1 MNKVLPTMNDLAI
14 VICNWNKRDDVI
26 KCLDSV
32 ALATSSKTDVIVVDN
47 ASTDGSIEALENYHT
62 RPIRLIKNKEN
73 LGGTGG
79 FNSGLREVLS
89 GNYKYVHLLDNDVIV
104 DQDTFT
110 NSYKLLENDS
120 DLGAVGSKLYQ
131 YDKSQT
137 LQEMGAMVD
146 WDKCQ
151 IRPQYAGVRDSPSI
165 PDLVDSDY
173 VPACSVML
181 RIETVRKIGMMDESF
196 FLYWDDVEWFHRL
209 RQTGFK
215 VVCYGKSKAWHKMG
229 VKVKKNTAGT
239 YYFQRNR
246 IRFFLKY
253 SNENEVEKTVR
264 TIFDDLFQSYYFSR
278 LEAKFNTAKTVL
290 RSTQDALLGI
300 YGRATEK
307 RIEMCEPPLDKFKC
321 WVKNQEKIVID
332 FDCSQNTRLSLLSVI
347 KSANPKAD
355 ILVQDNSKELRSS
368 DLSESKLHPKV
379 CRVVDHVASLSKKA
393 IFDDF
398 CYVDRFCNFIHSP
411 EDRVKADKYKSRLQ
425 VAQKKFFRKV
435 LNLALDFRK
444 K

>member
-1 MNKVLPTMNDLAI
+1 M
-14 VICNWNKRDDVI
+14 
-26 KCLDSV
+26 
-32 ALATSSKTDVIVVDN
+32 
-47 ASTDGSIEALENYHT
+47 
-62 RPIRLIKNKEN
+62 
-73 LGGTGG
+73 
-79 FNSGLREVLS
+79 REVLS
-89 GNYKYVHLLDNDVIV
+89 VIQVCASLDVIV
-104 DQDTFT
+104 DQDTYA

-137 LQEMGAMVD
+137 LQEMGAIVD

-151 IRPQYAGVRDSPSI
+151 IRPQYSGVRDSSI

-181 RIETVRKIGMMDESF
+181 RIEIVRKIGMMDESF
-196 FLYWDDVEWFHRL
+196 FLYWDDIEWFHRL
-209 RQTGFK
+209 RQTGSK

-307 RIEMCEPPLDKFKC
+307 
-321 WVKNQEKIVID
+321 
-332 FDCSQNTRLSLLSVI
+332 
-347 KSANPKAD
+347 
-355 ILVQDNSKELRSS
+355 
-368 DLSESKLHPKV
+368 ESK
-379 CRVVDHVASLSKKA
+379 CA
-393 IFDDF
+393 
-398 CYVDRFCNFIHSP
+398 
-411 EDRVKADKYKSRLQ
+411 
-425 VAQKKFFRKV
+425 
-435 LNLALDFRK
+435 NLPINSSVG
-444 K
+444 